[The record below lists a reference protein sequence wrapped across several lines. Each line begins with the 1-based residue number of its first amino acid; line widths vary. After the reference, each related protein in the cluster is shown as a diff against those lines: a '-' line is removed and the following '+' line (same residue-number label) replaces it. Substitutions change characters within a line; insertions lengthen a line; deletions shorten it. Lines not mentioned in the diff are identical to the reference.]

1 MNAKDVEKISAILK
15 SGSPVITAADV
26 KHGVMEQVQLYFEA
40 DGEAVM
46 DVINKDDLVQN
57 FPDEGVFVLNKNG
70 NPLKLVMF
78 EGEEDM
84 YFRTDG
90 TTEESDEFG
99 GVPSV
104 AFMEAVEAISML
116 KL

>member
-1 MNAKDVEKISAILK
+1 M
-15 SGSPVITAADV
+15 
-26 KHGVMEQVQLYFEA
+26 
-40 DGEAVM
+40 
-46 DVINKDDLVQN
+46 
-57 FPDEGVFVLNKNG
+57 LNKNG